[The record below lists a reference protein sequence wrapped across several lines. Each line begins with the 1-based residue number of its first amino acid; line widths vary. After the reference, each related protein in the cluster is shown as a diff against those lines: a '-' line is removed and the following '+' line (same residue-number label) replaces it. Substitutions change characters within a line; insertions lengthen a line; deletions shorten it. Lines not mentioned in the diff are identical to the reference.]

1 MTPTPEQRAAL
12 ERLRR
17 MRDGEPEQLVYDEV
31 DSDRLCNLR
40 EQDEETII
48 AAYLSEHPADDDEP
62 VTVGWLES
70 INWNYHKALH
80 QWSSPCDDSHTD
92 RMAARVVHWPGNAHG
107 EWFIDGG
114 RFASDLIPLPKMHT
128 RRAVRS
134 LLSALT
140 NESE

>member
-1 MTPTPEQRAAL
+1 MTPSQKAAL
-12 ERLRR
+12 SRLRKIES
-17 MRDGEPEQLVYDEV
+17 GECPLLVYEDDC
-31 DSDRLCNLR
+31 DSWP
-40 EQDEETII
+40 QDEKTII

-128 RRAVRS
+128 RRQLRS
-134 LLSALT
+134 LLSAL
-140 NESE
+140 NPESEAAK